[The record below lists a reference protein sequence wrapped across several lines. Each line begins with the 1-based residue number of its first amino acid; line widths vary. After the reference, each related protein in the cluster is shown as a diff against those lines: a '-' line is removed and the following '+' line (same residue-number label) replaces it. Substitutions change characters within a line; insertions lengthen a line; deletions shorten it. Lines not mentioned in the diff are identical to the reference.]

1 MTAVQEQNEVVCEVC
16 RIQLGKIAEVK
27 ELTDMELVIL
37 NQPKRVININLSI
50 RMDDGSV
57 KIFPSYRVQYNDAR
71 GPTKGGIRFHP
82 KVDMQEVK
90 ELAFLMTL
98 KCALVEIPLGGGKG
112 GVKVDPKE
120 LTEGELERLSR
131 AYVREYT
138 PFIGPTKDIPAPDVN
153 TNSKIMGWMLDEYE
167 KTTGIKAPGVI
178 TGKPLS
184 LGGSLGRIYSTS
196 MGGAIT
202 LREYFKHKKK
212 KEKGTKV
219 AIHGFGNVG
228 SNLAR
233 ILDEWDYKVVAV
245 ADSGGGIYDSN
256 GLNVKKLMSEH
267 KLGKKI
273 QQIKMSKKI
282 TGDKLLELDVDV
294 IVPASVE
301 NVINRNNMK
310 DIKSKIILEMAN
322 GPVTVEADDYF
333 EEKNTIILPDILANS
348 GGVIVSYFEWVQNQ
362 SNHYWEEHTVN
373 ERLSE
378 YMIKA
383 FEETEKTR
391 KEENSSYRKAS
402 YVLAVKRILQAEE
415 DRGNILRKPKKE
427 ITSST
432 E

>member
-37 NQPKRVININLSI
+37 NQPKRVININIPI

-57 KIFPSYRVQYNDAR
+57 KIFPSYRIQYNNAR

-82 KVDMQEVK
+82 KVDMEEVK
-90 ELAFLMTL
+90 ALAFLMSL
-98 KCALVEIPLGGGKG
+98 KCALVGITFGGAKG
-112 GVKVDPKE
+112 GITVNPKE
-120 LTEGELERLSR
+120 LSEGELEGLSR
-131 AYVREYT
+131 AYIREYT
-138 PFIGPTKDIPAPDVN
+138 PFIGPTKDIPAPDIN
-153 TNSKIMGWMLDEYE
+153 TNPKIMGWMLDEYE
-167 KTTGIKAPGVI
+167 RTIGSKAPGVI

-233 ILDEWDYKVVAV
+233 ILDEWGYKVVAV
-245 ADSGGGIYDSN
+245 ADSGGGIHDPS
-256 GLNVKKLMSEH
+256 GLNIKKLMKEH

-273 QQIKMSKKI
+273 QQIKMGKKI
-282 TGDKLLELDVDV
+282 TGDKLLELAVDV
-294 IVPASVE
+294 IVPASIE

-310 DIKSKIILEMAN
+310 NIKAKIILEMAN
-322 GPVTVEADDYF
+322 GPITVEADDYF
-333 EEKNTIILPDILANS
+333 EQENVVILPDILANS

-383 FEETEKTR
+383 FEKTEKTR
-391 KEENSSYRKAS
+391 KEENSSYRKAA
-402 YVLAVKRILQAEE
+402 YVLAVKRILKAEE
-415 DRGNILRKPKKE
+415 DRGNILRKPKK
-427 ITSST
+427 INNSST